1 MVLLGCTAGGG
12 EDAVSPEAADESITA
27 APVPEPDPEPD
38 PEPEPEPE
46 PPPAPAS
53 RPALGASLDGV
64 VAAALAAAPD
74 LQLGVLVLDEVGR
87 EVVSFEPDR
96 PMLPASTAKQVTA
109 AAALTTLGADA
120 RLRTVVDATDGI
132 DGTGRLDGDLIVVGS
147 GDPTLVTDEY
157 ARFIYPARPHTPL
170 SSLADQLVAA
180 GLRHVTGDVRGTA
193 PAFAAASLPT
203 GWRDNYLSSLD
214 GRYGAGL
221 TVDGGLRTIIAL
233 PDLPDEDDE
242 SDEGDGE
249 VEAGSGAG
257 TDAETGSSAREA
269 AEAAEAD
276 EGGPPISILDQLAA
290 LDTDLPPIVRV
301 SLAEDPVLH
310 TAAELT
316 RLLTERGVVVDGAPT
331 VAPPDSPVVARLAV
345 VASPPM
351 EEILRFT
358 VQRSD
363 NHLADALALTV
374 ARARTG
380 EGSWG
385 AADRAFGQVLAR
397 FEVPTDGVAFAD
409 GSGLSRDDR
418 LTARALT
425 ELDRRLTGD
434 ARFGATWRSLQAVA
448 GRSGTLQ
455 RRLVGTAAEG
465 RLLAK
470 TGTLRDVTALS
481 GQVIGG
487 DADPEGPVAP
497 GERRYH
503 LTVIGN
509 EADAAAGGVTRAV
522 VDEVVFALVADLDGC
537 QVVPAGADDGPL
549 GRPPSTVRC
558 AD

>member
-1 MVLLGCTAGGG
+1 MLLLGCTGDPGSDG
-12 EDAVSPEAADESITA
+12 SSPVAADESIA
-27 APVPEPDPEPD
+27 ASPAPEPRSPEPDPD

-46 PPPAPAS
+46 PEPPPPPAS
-53 RPALGASLDGV
+53 RPALEASLDAV
-64 VAAALAAAPD
+64 VAAAVAAAPR
-74 LQLGVLVLDEVGR
+74 LELGVLVLDEFGR
-87 EVVSFEPDR
+87 EVVSHEPDR
-96 PMLPASTAKQVTA
+96 PLMPASTAKQVTA
-109 AAALTTLGADA
+109 AAALTTLGPDA
-120 RLRTVVDATDGI
+120 RLPTVVDATDGI
-132 DGTGRLDGDLIVVGS
+132 DGTGRLDGDLIVIGS

-157 ARFIYPARPHTPL
+157 ARYIYPARPRTPL

-233 PDLPDEDDE
+233 PDLPDEE
-242 SDEGDGE
+242 DEGDEADGG
-249 VEAGSGAG
+249 VDAGSGAG
-257 TDAETGSSAREA
+257 TDAEPRTVEDDDDL
-269 AEAAEAD
+269 D
-276 EGGPPISILDQLAA
+276 ERPVSILDQLAA

-316 RLLTERGVVVDGAPT
+316 RLLVERGVVVDGVPT
-331 VAPPDSPVVARLAV
+331 VAPPESPVVARLAV

-351 EEILRFT
+351 DEILRFT

-380 EGSWG
+380 EGSWT
-385 AADRAFGQVLAR
+385 AADRAFGQVLTR
-397 FEVPTDGVAFAD
+397 FEVSTDGVVFAD

-425 ELDRRLTGD
+425 ELDRRVTGD
-434 ARFGATWRSLQAVA
+434 PRFGGTWRSLQAVA

-455 RRLVGTAAEG
+455 RRFVGTPAEG
-465 RLLAK
+465 RLLGK
-470 TGTLRDVTALS
+470 TGTLRDVSAFS
-481 GQVIGG
+481 GQIIGR
-487 DADPEGPVAP
+487 DADAAGPAPP

-503 LTVIGN
+503 LTIIGN
-509 EADAAAGGVTRAV
+509 ATDTAAGVTRAV
-522 VDEVVFALVADLDGC
+522 VDEVTLALVADLDGC

-549 GRPPSTVRC
+549 GRPPSAVRC
-558 AD
+558 AN